1 MVAEQVILRVRPG
14 EKVRFPGLCV
24 HCGRP
29 ASDKI
34 VLMRKSGQLT
44 RRLDAPICA
53 ECARQLS
60 RRSGKEERVL
70 RMSWP
75 AAIGAAV
82 LLAGMIFL
90 ILSFD
95 TLWLRMSIAA
105 LVGLAGGAVVR
116 SVAADQTKRG
126 PCSRTDP
133 ARYVVLARLLVHRAR
148 VVAARRHRAHVHGAG
163 RVARDRRGLRSRR
176 AARRDGGQCER
187 RESENRG
194 REMRKKAMHDE
205 PPGGV
210 ASFARRAECRE

>member
-60 RRSGKEERVL
+60 RRSGKEERLL

-116 SVAADQTKRG
+116 WAIA
-126 PCSRTDP
+126 
-133 ARYVVLARLLVHRAR
+133 
-148 VVAARRHRAHVHGAG
+148 
-163 RVARDRRGLRSRR
+163 RR
-176 AARRDGGQCER
+176 AALAELPEKRAVSDAARIVDFSWRDMILAFENANFAEQVR
-187 RESENRG
+187 ALNREVLAGAED
-194 REMRKKAMHDE
+194 A
-205 PPGGV
+205 PGEAAGEQ
-210 ASFARRAECRE
+210 A